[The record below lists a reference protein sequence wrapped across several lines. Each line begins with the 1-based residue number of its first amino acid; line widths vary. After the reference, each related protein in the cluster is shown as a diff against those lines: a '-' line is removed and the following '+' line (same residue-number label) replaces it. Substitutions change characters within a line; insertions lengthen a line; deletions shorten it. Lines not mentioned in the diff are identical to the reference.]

1 MLASTPS
8 PSPARRPG
16 LAVPLG
22 LAMAAVLLIS
32 VNLRPGAT
40 SLGPVL
46 QEVSAALGLDGSG
59 AGMLTALPG
68 LCFGVVG
75 FVSVRLGQRAGLSVA
90 IALGMGLTVLGL
102 LTRVWMPN
110 PWLFLALTAVALAGM
125 GIGNVLVPAWI
136 KRHGGPRT
144 VLLMTLYSAF
154 LTVGGSAGALL
165 SAPLASGVADALG
178 QTDGWRWSLA
188 LWGLVAVIPL
198 GLWLVVARRTGHDF
212 PPTPPGDGPATLL
225 THSPAA
231 VALTVLFGVQ
241 SMNAYVQFGW
251 IPQIYR
257 DAGLSAGHAGT
268 LLAVIAG
275 LGVIGGLIMP
285 TVIDRS
291 RTLAPW
297 MVGFGTLTLIG
308 YVGLLLAPVSLA
320 LLWAIILGLGSFAF
334 PTAIALIPARSRDP
348 HVTARLSGFVQPVG
362 YILAAIGPFVVG
374 LIHAAT
380 GTWTAVLIMMA
391 CSGVVMT
398 AAGLRVAGRV
408 VVDDELTVS

>member
-1 MLASTPS
+1 
-8 PSPARRPG
+8 
-16 LAVPLG
+16 
-22 LAMAAVLLIS
+22 MAAVLLIS

-46 QEVSAALGLDGSG
+46 EEVSGALGLDGSG

-75 FVSVRLGQRAGLSVA
+75 FLSVRLGQRAGLSVA

-102 LTRVWMPN
+102 LTRVWMPH
-110 PWLFLALTAVALAGM
+110 PWLFLGLTAVALAGM
-125 GIGNVLVPAWI
+125 GIGNVLVPAWV

-154 LTVGGSAGALL
+154 LTLGGSAGALL
-165 SAPLASGVADALG
+165 SAPLAAGAADALG
-178 QTDGWRWSLA
+178 QVDGWRWSLA
-188 LWGLVAVIPL
+188 LWGLAALVPL

-212 PPTPPGDGPATLL
+212 PPTPPGEGPAVPL
-225 THSPAA
+225 TASPAA

-257 DAGLSAGHAGT
+257 DAGLSAGAAGT

-275 LGVIGGLIMP
+275 LGIIGGLIMP

-297 MVGFGTLTLIG
+297 MVAFGALTLIG
-308 YVGLLLAPVSLA
+308 YVGLLLAPVSLG

-348 HVTARLSGFVQPVG
+348 HVTARLSGFVQPG
-362 YILAAIGPFVVG
+362 GGTSWPRSGPSS
-374 LIHAAT
+374 
-380 GTWTAVLIMMA
+380 
-391 CSGVVMT
+391 SGSSMRPP
-398 AAGLRVAGRV
+398 GPGPPC
-408 VVDDELTVS
+408 

>member
-1 MLASTPS
+1 M
-8 PSPARRPG
+8 
-16 LAVPLG
+16 VPLG

-46 QEVSAALGLDGSG
+46 QEVSGTLGLDGSG

-75 FVSVRLGQRAGLSVA
+75 FVSVRLGRRMGLSVA
-90 IALGMGLTVLGL
+90 IALGMALTVAGL
-102 LTRVWMPN
+102 LSRVWMPS
-110 PWLFLALTAVALAGM
+110 PWLFLGLTALALAGM
-125 GIGNVLVPAWI
+125 GIGNVLVPAWV
-136 KRHGGPRT
+136 KRHGGPKT

-165 SAPLASGVADALG
+165 SAPLAAGMSQQLG
-178 QTDGWRWSLA
+178 QAEGWRWSLA
-188 LWGLVAVIPL
+188 LWGLAALIPL
-198 GLWLVVARRTGHDF
+198 ALWAVVARRTGHDF
-212 PPTPPGDGPATLL
+212 PPVPPGEGPDRPL
-225 THSPAA
+225 TASPSA

-257 DAGLSAGHAGT
+257 DAGLSASTAGV

-275 LGVIGGLIMP
+275 LGIIGGLIMP

-297 MVGFGTLTLIG
+297 MVAFGALTLVG
-308 YVGLLLAPVSLA
+308 YVGLLLAPVSGA
-320 LLWAIILGLGSFAF
+320 LLWAVILGLGSFAF

-374 LIHAAT
+374 LIHAGT

-398 AAGLRVAGRV
+398 LAGLRVAGRV
-408 VVDDELTVS
+408 VVDDELARR